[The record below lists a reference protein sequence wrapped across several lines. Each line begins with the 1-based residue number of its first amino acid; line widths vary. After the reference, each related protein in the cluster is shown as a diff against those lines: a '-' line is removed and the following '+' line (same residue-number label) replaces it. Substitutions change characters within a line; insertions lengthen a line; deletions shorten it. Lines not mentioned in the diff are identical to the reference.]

1 MVSVES
7 SKINGIV
14 KREESRYVAER
25 PKSRALFERAR
36 KSLLGGVPMTWMN
49 VWPGPF
55 PVFVKEGKGTY
66 LTDVDGHRYLDLC
79 LGDTGSMFGYSQT
92 AVFEAIKE
100 QMPKG
105 MAHMLP
111 TEDSIWVGEEL
122 KRRFKLPYW
131 QIVMTAT
138 DANRFAIHVAR
149 EVTGRKL
156 TLVYNGCYHGSV
168 DEALVALFEG
178 TAINNPYSMGPLLDN
193 PKQMTRV
200 IEFNDVDALEK
211 ALSPRDI
218 ACVLAEP
225 AMTDVGIIHPAPGY
239 HKALRDLTRR
249 FGTLLII
256 DETHSL
262 CAGPAGLTG
271 ELGLEPD
278 MLVLGKA
285 IAAGFPAAV
294 FGFSQ
299 EIGDKLNARIPWQN
313 FFGFGGTLS
322 GNATAAAAI
331 KAALKRVITPA
342 NYDRMIPLA
351 QRLAEGIGKIIKD
364 ADLPWYV
371 ARLGCRVEFR
381 FRATPPKNGS
391 EALFE
396 EDASNQGD
404 LFKDGLTGPLEKL
417 IHLYLANRGILLSP
431 YHDMAL
437 ISPETTSDDVD
448 YYLKILAECVNEL
461 IA

>member
-1 MVSVES
+1 MVSIES

-14 KREESRYVAER
+14 EREESRYVAER
-25 PKSRALFERAR
+25 PKSQALFERAK

-49 VWPGPF
+49 VWPGAF
-55 PVFVKEGKGTY
+55 PIFVKEGKGTY

-79 LGDTGSMFGYSQT
+79 LADTGAMFGYSQT
-92 AVFEAIKE
+92 AVFEAIKD

-156 TLVYNGCYHGSV
+156 ILVYNGCYHGSV
-168 DEALVALFEG
+168 DEALVVLLEG
-178 TAINNPYSMGPLLDN
+178 ITINNPYSMGPRLDN
-193 PKQMTRV
+193 PEQTTRV
-200 IEFNDVDALEK
+200 IEFNDIDALEK
-211 ALSPRDI
+211 ALSPQDI

-225 AMTDVGIIHPAPGY
+225 AMTDVGIIPPDPGY
-239 HKALRDLTRR
+239 HAALRDLTRR
-249 FGTLLII
+249 FGTLLIL
-256 DETHSL
+256 DETHCL

-271 ELGLEPD
+271 ELGLETD

-322 GNATAAAAI
+322 GNATAATAI
-331 KAALKRVITPA
+331 KAALEHVITQS
-342 NYDRMIPLA
+342 NYDKMIPLA
-351 QRLAEGIGKIIKD
+351 QRLAEGIEKIIKD

-381 FRATPPKNGS
+381 FRATQPKNGR

-396 EDASNQGD
+396 EDASNQAD
-404 LFKDGLTGPLEKL
+404 LLKDGLTGPLEKL
-417 IHLYLANRGILLSP
+417 IHIYLANRGILLSP

-448 YYLKILAECVNEL
+448 YYIKILAECVNEL